1 VSIVGLAASG
11 GSGDPGDGLG
21 APSGGTGESR
31 DVLDELR
38 AALGERLLYDPA
50 SLAAYAVDSSRAQ
63 PEGLPIAVV
72 RATSTADVS
81 TALAW
86 AHARG
91 IRVSVRGAGTGLS
104 GGAVAY
110 ASGLVI
116 SLEAMNR
123 IVSIDVD
130 NRLADVEAGVVTAD
144 LDAAAHAHGLFFPP
158 DPASAEW
165 STIGG
170 NIATNAGGLRCVAH
184 GVTTDVVA
192 ALEVV
197 LADGRIM
204 RTGARTRKN
213 TTGYD
218 LTSLFCGS
226 EGTLGVITAA
236 TVRLKPVPPGQP
248 RTFRASF
255 DDIEDAGRAVT
266 AIVSGP
272 AAPEVLELIDAR
284 SVEIIEA
291 FHPSGLPSPGAAML
305 VGQTVGLTAPGIA
318 EEITAICRAHGA
330 VETEV
335 SDSDGLLEARRLA
348 NPALTAQGLR
358 GVVRRRRAGLAAGD
372 GVPRDRR
379 TGAAPRPAH
388 RDRRARGRR
397 QPASDRRGRRQ
408 PRRVRRR
415 GARHRRHHA
424 PGALARRHH
433 LGRARHRHGQ
443 ASRAP
448 LAAGCRGPRRAARDQ
463 GRAGPPRHFDTGAG
477 DLGTGRPRSRP
488 LAPSD
493 PPASPAAGTV
503 VTHGDENAPDRLG
516 HHDRADQR
524 RRGGAVLLPA
534 LAEL

>member
-1 VSIVGLAASG
+1 MSLGGAAG
-11 GSGDPGDGLG
+11 PGAAPG
-21 APSGGTGESR
+21 AGAVRDAAAVAVPRAGT
-31 DVLDELR
+31 DATADAAPADALDELR
-38 AALGERLLYDPA
+38 AALGGRLLDDPA
-50 SLAAYAVDSSRAQ
+50 SLAASAVDSSRAQ

-72 RATSTADVS
+72 RATSTGDVS

-110 ASGLVI
+110 AGGLVV

-123 IVSIDVD
+123 IVDIDVA
-130 NRLADVEAGVVTAD
+130 NRLADVEAGVITAD
-144 LDAAAHAHGLFFPP
+144 LDAAALAHGLFFPP
-158 DPASAEW
+158 DPASAQW

-197 LADGRIM
+197 LADGRVM

-218 LTSLFCGS
+218 LTSLFTGS

-305 VGQTVGLTAPGIA
+305 VGQTVGLAALDTA
-318 EEITAICRAHGA
+318 EAIVALCRAHGA
-330 VETEV
+330 VETEI
-335 SDSDGLLEARRLA
+335 SDSDSLLEARRLA

-358 GVVRRRRAGLAAGD
+358 VSCDVGVPVAQLATVFRGIGELAERHGRRIAVVAHAGD
-372 GVPRDRR
+372 GNLHPTVEAGESPEEYAAAELVIDDITRLALSLGGTISGEHGIGSVKRHELPWQQDAVALDAQRAIKVALDPRGIL
-379 TGAAPRPAH
+379 T
-388 RDRRARGRR
+388 
-397 QPASDRRGRRQ
+397 
-408 PRRVRRR
+408 
-415 GARHRRHHA
+415 
-424 PGALARRHH
+424 
-433 LGRARHRHGQ
+433 
-443 ASRAP
+443 
-448 LAAGCRGPRRAARDQ
+448 
-463 GRAGPPRHFDTGAG
+463 
-477 DLGTGRPRSRP
+477 
-488 LAPSD
+488 
-493 PPASPAAGTV
+493 
-503 VTHGDENAPDRLG
+503 PDRSI
-516 HHDRADQR
+516 
-524 RRGGAVLLPA
+524 
-534 LAEL
+534 

>member
-1 VSIVGLAASG
+1 MSIVGLAAPG
-11 GSGDPGDGLG
+11 GSGDPGDGFD
-21 APSGGTGESR
+21 APSGGTSESR
-31 DVLDELR
+31 GALDELR
-38 AALGERLLYDPA
+38 AALGERLLDDPA

-72 RATSTADVS
+72 RATSTGDVS

-110 ASGLVI
+110 AGGLVV
-116 SLEAMNR
+116 SLEAMDR
-123 IVSIDVD
+123 IVSIDAD

-158 DPASAEW
+158 DPASAQW

-197 LADGRIM
+197 LADGRIL

-305 VGQTVGLTAPGIA
+305 VGQTVGLTALDAA
-318 EEITAICRAHGA
+318 EAITAICRAHGA

-335 SDSDGLLEARRLA
+335 SDSDSLLEARRLA

-358 GVVRRRRAGLAAGD
+358 VSCDVGVPVSQLATVFRGIGELAQRHGRRIAIVAHAGD
-372 GVPRDRR
+372 GNLHPTVEAGDTPAEYAAAELVIDDITHLALSLGGTISGEHGIGSVKRHELPWQQDAVALDVQRAVKAALDPRGIL
-379 TGAAPRPAH
+379 TP
-388 RDRRARGRR
+388 
-397 QPASDRRGRRQ
+397 
-408 PRRVRRR
+408 
-415 GARHRRHHA
+415 
-424 PGALARRHH
+424 
-433 LGRARHRHGQ
+433 GRAI
-443 ASRAP
+443 
-448 LAAGCRGPRRAARDQ
+448 
-463 GRAGPPRHFDTGAG
+463 
-477 DLGTGRPRSRP
+477 
-488 LAPSD
+488 
-493 PPASPAAGTV
+493 
-503 VTHGDENAPDRLG
+503 
-516 HHDRADQR
+516 
-524 RRGGAVLLPA
+524 
-534 LAEL
+534 